1 MPPGKITHA
10 DFLPEG
16 LTAFTS
22 ACKREQADFARFQD
36 AVNVQT
42 KRMKFQPP
50 WMQSPQKQAMPN
62 SPVKMAIGNKDRN
75 DGAARGLFMGFNPI
89 GGFLRQGNPSSTPTK
104 FQDSLEGPFSPT
116 SSPTPAPSV
125 SSVVLRTRPGTKS
138 PPKAKPNI
146 NFIPDKD
153 KDRWTNMA
161 QEAKLVARAR
171 RKEINQERRQLF
183 VENIKSSVQPLLLK
197 Q

>member
-1 MPPGKITHA
+1 MPPGRITHE
-10 DFLPEG
+10 DFMPEG
-16 LTAFTS
+16 LTEFTKT
-22 ACKREQADFARFQD
+22 CKREQADFARFQD
-36 AVNVQT
+36 AMSNQS

-50 WMQSPQKQAMPN
+50 WMQSPQKQSLSN
-62 SPVKMAIGNKDRN
+62 SPGKLVIGNKGGN
-75 DGAARGLFMGFNPI
+75 EGVARGLFMGFNPA
-89 GGFLRQGNPSSTPTK
+89 GLLRQGTPNSTPTK
-104 FQDSLEGPFSPT
+104 FQDALEGPVSPATPPT
-116 SSPTPAPSV
+116 SIPAVSP
-125 SSVVLRTRPGTKS
+125 VVLRTRPGTKS

-146 NFIPDKD
+146 NFTPDKG

-171 RKEINQERRQLF
+171 RKEINEERRQLF